1 MLSIAGGTMIFFQV
15 PPVMHVLPILVGYN
29 VFLHRL
35 LENGQESM
43 ETE

>member
-1 MLSIAGGTMIFFQV
+1 MIFFQV
-15 PPVMHVLPILVGYN
+15 PPETHILPMLGGDN

-35 LENGQESM
+35 LENGQESI